1 MEAGTAA
8 GRAAHAECIL
18 EGRHITKSYL
28 TNHITACD
36 DVTIRIQRGE
46 VHTIVGENG
55 AGKSTLMRILSG
67 SQQPDSGTIL
77 VEGRETSLETPHKA
91 LELGIGMVHQQSNII
106 PELTVL
112 QNMILGA
119 EQQPWTFLPVH
130 YRKLQKEI
138 EAIAETYSISCP
150 YRKKASVLDGS
161 GIQTASLLALLFRDA
176 ELIIFDE
183 PHALFSGPESRQLSG
198 IVRDLKAHGK
208 TVSVIT
214 HNMESAL
221 EISDHITIM
230 QRGRSLGTF
239 APRELTAQS
248 ITTMMMGFED
258 ISSTVPSLSSDE
270 SAAAGLR
277 ESGSVQLRLDHV
289 SAVSVSHA
297 SPLRDISFTVS
308 SGEILACIGIKEQGI
323 FTLEHLLANY
333 YPHETVQPP
342 LLTEGAIEYG
352 GGLPPRTPHAEPAG
366 LKELRE
372 AGAGYIPSN
381 RLRAGVSVSGT
392 VFENGILNHLDDLSA
407 DRLGVGLDR
416 KKSAALVQR
425 LIHAFS
431 IKAEP
436 HDPVLSLSG
445 GNIQKLIAAREIER
459 KPRLLIAS
467 EVSWGLDVMTQE
479 HMFHILEQIKY
490 AGCGILLIT
499 SEADIALKY
508 ADRIALFHKGSIVA
522 TVPNRN
528 LTKETIGAA
537 ILRGA
542 VPPGT
547 GNKPFSPAD
556 TGSGQRKS
564 LQALR
569 GSTAADREDTEA

>member
-1 MEAGTAA
+1 MDAVTAA
-8 GRAAHAECIL
+8 GRAAGAECIL

-28 TNHITACD
+28 SNHITACD

-77 VEGRETSLETPHKA
+77 AGGRETALETPHKA
-91 LELGIGMVHQQSNII
+91 LEMGIGMVHQQSNII

-119 EQQPWTFLPVH
+119 EQQSWTFLPVR
-130 YRKLQKEI
+130 YRKLQKKI

-183 PHALFSGPESRQLSG
+183 PHALFAGQEPRQFSD
-198 IVRDLKAHGK
+198 IVKDLKAHGK
-208 TVSVIT
+208 TVAVIT

-239 APRELTAQS
+239 APQELTAQS
-248 ITTMMMGFED
+248 ITNMMMGFEE
-258 ISSTVPSLSSDE
+258 ISSAVPSF
-270 SAAAGLR
+270 SADDSAETAADDPR
-277 ESGSVQLRLDHV
+277 KTGSVQLHLDHV
-289 SAVSVSHA
+289 SAVSASHA
-297 SPLRDISFTVS
+297 SPLHDISFTVS

-333 YPHETVQPP
+333 YPHEAVQPP
-342 LLTEGAIEYG
+342 RLSAGAIYYG

-372 AGAGYIPSN
+372 AGVGYIPSN
-381 RLRAGVSVSGT
+381 RLRAGVSVNGT

-416 KKSAALVQR
+416 KKSAVFVER

-431 IKAEP
+431 IKAEL
-436 HDPVLSLSG
+436 HDPIFSLSG

-479 HMFHILEQIKY
+479 HMFHILEQIKFQ
-490 AGCGILLIT
+490 GCGILLIT

-508 ADRIALFHKGSIVA
+508 ADRIALFHKGSIVE

-542 VPPGT
+542 VP
-547 GNKPFSPAD
+547 
-556 TGSGQRKS
+556 
-564 LQALR
+564 QAR
-569 GSTAADREDTEA
+569 RI